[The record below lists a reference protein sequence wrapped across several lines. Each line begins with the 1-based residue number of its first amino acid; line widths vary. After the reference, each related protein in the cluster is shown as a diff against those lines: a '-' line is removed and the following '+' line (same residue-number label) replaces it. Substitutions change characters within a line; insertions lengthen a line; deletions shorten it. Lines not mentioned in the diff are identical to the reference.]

1 MKYVII
7 INYIFSIIYVAY
19 GEKVHE
25 EQLVMY
31 QILLER
37 LAKYLLRPALEVD
50 LNIKGK
56 VVAMGNEITVTIET
70 PSSVIEAGQE
80 WARRAPHIKS
90 PRRASP
96 PSDSRRSTARDA
108 QEEEWRNSPR
118 LEKNLLAMSVHAQIY
133 LADLIDDSRALEA
146 SLKSRHERSG

>member
-1 MKYVII
+1 M
-7 INYIFSIIYVAY
+7 YIAY

-56 VVAMGNEITVTIET
+56 IVAMGNEITVTIET
-70 PSSVIEAGQE
+70 PSSVIQAGQE
-80 WARRAPHIKS
+80 WARRPPNSKS

-96 PSDSRRSTARDA
+96 SSDSKRPTAREA
-108 QEEEWRNSPR
+108 LTLQEEWTSSSSSPR
-118 LEKNLLAMSVHAQIY
+118 MEKNLLGMSVHAQIY

-146 SLKSRHERSG
+146 SLKSRHDRSG

>member
-1 MKYVII
+1 M
-7 INYIFSIIYVAY
+7 YIAY

-56 VVAMGNEITVTIET
+56 IVAMGNEITVTIET

-80 WARRAPHIKS
+80 WARRAPNSKS

-96 PSDSRRSTARDA
+96 SSDSKRPTAREA
-108 QEEEWRNSPR
+108 LTLQEEWSSSSSSSPR
-118 LEKNLLAMSVHAQIY
+118 MGKNLLAMSVHAQIY

-146 SLKSRHERSG
+146 SLKSRHDRSG

>member
-1 MKYVII
+1 
-7 INYIFSIIYVAY
+7 
-19 GEKVHE
+19 
-25 EQLVMY
+25 MY

-70 PSSVIEAGQE
+70 PTSVIEAGQE
-80 WARRAPHIKS
+80 WARRVSNNKS
-90 PRRASP
+90 PRRQPSP
-96 PSDSRRSTARDA
+96 LSDKRSARDGQVE
-108 QEEEWRNSPR
+108 QEWNNSRP
-118 LEKNLLAMSVHAQIY
+118 EKNLLAMSVHAQIY

-146 SLKSRHERSG
+146 SLKSRHDRSG

>member
-1 MKYVII
+1 
-7 INYIFSIIYVAY
+7 
-19 GEKVHE
+19 
-25 EQLVMY
+25 MY

-70 PSSVIEAGQE
+70 PSSVIEAGNE
-80 WARRAPHIKS
+80 WARRGPNSKS

-96 PSDSRRSTARDA
+96 PSDGKKPSARDGSE
-108 QEEEWRNSPR
+108 QDWRSPR
-118 LEKNLLAMSVHAQIY
+118 QEKNLLAMSVHAQIY